1 MKKIIAIFALFLAF
15 SINSNAQ
22 EAKKSV
28 AKEEIT
34 QKNITQDISDLT
46 KTVKMDESLTR
57 DFTTLLN
64 MRAEA
69 MNGSQSEEDRK
80 AIFERFSKKMIGG
93 LTSEQLEQLKSNNAL
108 YTRLT
113 QYKK

>member
-1 MKKIIAIFALFLAF
+1 MKKIIAIFGLFLAF

-22 EAKKSV
+22 EAKKNLN
-28 AKEEIT
+28 KEEIT

-93 LTSEQLEQLKSNNAL
+93 LTPEQLEQLKSNNAL